1 MNTDIELF
9 VSEDEVL
16 YVDAFALQPFLNEQY
31 PNEELFSRKMQSGR
45 FVTRFLKSN
54 PTTRIMTAL
63 GEKLFVSVDAVLMS
77 KPINNNPSTK
87 IVQRLNELKLELSR
101 SKQSSSSV
109 MEIAAEYSVNAFNA
123 GFNGHPNGFSTGA
136 VLLDPLSAAF
146 AAGASAYS
154 SLVSASSSSSSS
166 SSSAA
171 ANASSDTSKRPR
183 STTTDGESSTIL
195 TVFRPQQCQGTWNGS
210 NDLIPAID
218 NAIKYLVHAPN
229 QTYIPVYSENG
240 IILYYVGK
248 AITPEFPWSLYSPI
262 CSDAMGTMTSTYTY
276 QGRTNCAECRALDK
290 DKSLKTEREDAGNIT
305 SIHSLI

>member
-1 MNTDIELF
+1 
-9 VSEDEVL
+9 
-16 YVDAFALQPFLNEQY
+16 
-31 PNEELFSRKMQSGR
+31 
-45 FVTRFLKSN
+45 
-54 PTTRIMTAL
+54 
-63 GEKLFVSVDAVLMS
+63 
-77 KPINNNPSTK
+77 
-87 IVQRLNELKLELSR
+87 
-101 SKQSSSSV
+101 
-109 MEIAAEYSVNAFNA
+109 MEIACNAADFSANAFNA
-123 GFNGHPNGFSTGA
+123 GFNGRPNGFSTGA

-183 STTTDGESSTIL
+183 STTTDGESSTVL

-218 NAIKYLVHAPN
+218 NAMKYLVHAPN
-229 QTYIPVYSENG
+229 QTYLPVYSENG

-248 AITPEFPWSLYSPI
+248 AVTPEFPWSLYSPI
-262 CSDAMGTMTSTYTY
+262 CSDAMGTMTSMYTY

-290 DKSLKTEREDAGNIT
+290 DKSLKTEREDAGIIT